1 MRACRRVA
9 VALCFGSLALAAAA
23 GAQAPPAT
31 PAPAAAPATAGDP
44 AAEAERMANE
54 VRASIAGK
62 EQLPAKDVFK
72 NVMIFPDMPVD
83 RFLRIME
90 NGWSRALGVDCTHCH
105 VPGNWASDEKRAKN
119 VARGMTKLVATI
131 RTQLKAIEA
140 LGDENPN
147 VNCTTCH
154 RGQVKP
160 SGNLGPPRS

>member
-1 MRACRRVA
+1 MTGSRKAA
-9 VALCFGSLALAAAA
+9 VVLCLGSLTLAAAA
-23 GAQAPPAT
+23 RAQAPSAAP
-31 PAPAAAPATAGDP
+31 PAAAEP
-44 AAEAERMANE
+44 AAEAQRMANE

-62 EQLPAKDVFK
+62 EQLPAKDVFM
-72 NVMIFPDMPVD
+72 NVMIFPDMPAD

-90 NGWSRALGVDCTHCH
+90 NGWARALGVDCLHCH
-105 VPGNWASDEKRAKN
+105 VAGNWASDEKRAKK

-131 RTQLKAIEA
+131 RTQLKTIEA
-140 LGDENPN
+140 LGDDNPN

>member
-1 MRACRRVA
+1 MTPTHKVA
-9 VALCFGSLALAAAA
+9 VALCLGSLALAAAA
-23 GAQAPPAT
+23 SAQAPAAT
-31 PAPAAAPATAGDP
+31 PAAGDP
-44 AAEAERMANE
+44 AAEAQRMANE

-62 EQLPAKDVFK
+62 EQALAKDVFK
-72 NVMIFPDMPVD
+72 NVMIFPDMPAD
-83 RFLRIME
+83 RFLRVME

-105 VPGNWASDEKRAKN
+105 VPGNWASDEKRAKE

>member
-1 MRACRRVA
+1 MTRT
-9 VALCFGSLALAAAA
+9 AAAA
-23 GAQAPPAT
+23 VCAASLLL
-31 PAPAAAPATAGDP
+31 AAPARSQETAKPDP
-44 AAEAERMANE
+44 AAEAQRMANE
-54 VRASIAGK
+54 VRASIPGK
-62 EQLPAKDVFK
+62 EQAPAKDVFK
-72 NVMIFPDMPVD
+72 NVTIFPDMPAE

-90 NGWSRALGVDCTHCH
+90 NGWSRALGVDCSHCH
-105 VPGNWASDEKRAKN
+105 VPGNWASDEKRAKQ

-160 SGNLGPPRS
+160 SGTLGPRS